1 MLNPSGLSA
10 LNLSRSFSGMPVL
23 KGVSLHALPSQVT
36 SLLGPNGSGKS
47 TSIKI
52 LSGVLSPSSGSVNLN
67 GCDLKESAVEF
78 KGRLGFVPDVGG
90 LFPRL
95 TGWEHLELNARLRK
109 LKNWETHARNLL
121 FRLDLDQA
129 AGKRSGGYSHGM
141 SRKLSTAIAFQAE
154 PELLL
159 LDEPFDG
166 VDPLGIEV
174 MLSMVSEA
182 KERGAS
188 ILISTHLLDTI
199 EDLSDNVYVLH
210 HGVIKAEGSPDQ
222 LKVETQESSLTNA
235 YKSFLR

>member
-1 MLNPSGLSA
+1 MLKA
-10 LNLSRSFSGMPVL
+10 I
-23 KGVSLHALPSQVT
+23 SLQALPFQIT

-52 LSGVLSPSSGSVNLN
+52 LSGVLSPSSGTVTLN
-67 GCDLKESAVEF
+67 GCDLKDSAVEF

-109 LKNWETHARNLL
+109 LKNWEPHARNLL

-129 AGKRSGGYSHGM
+129 AGKRSGSYSHGM

-174 MLSMVSEA
+174 MLSMISEA

-210 HGVIKAEGSPDQ
+210 HGAIKAEGSPEQ
-222 LKVETQESSLTNA
+222 LKVETKETSLTNA